1 MRRPI
6 GSAPARGRA
15 PIAIGLAATTLLVV
29 ALASPARSTE
39 TTARARARGLFGEV
53 FVVDHDDGTRS
64 MSFGAIDADAQ
75 SIVDPRDPRAVP
87 MPYLRTAALGL
98 ALVDDDAR
106 VLLVGLGG
114 GGFLAVTD
122 AWPQA
127 RVTAVEIDPVVV
139 SLARAHFGLD
149 ARRTERVVVDDG
161 RAFLQGGEERG
172 RAPWDLVFLDA
183 YAGDDVPSA
192 LSDDAFFALVR
203 GRLAASG
210 VVVVNIA
217 VDARAARDLLA
228 TIAHA
233 FDDDAAGVHC
243 LVAAVPEDENLV
255 VLASKRPLSPPG
267 LVDAAARVDR
277 AARLPFSLAPLADLA
292 IACGDRLRGRR

>member
-1 MRRPI
+1 
-6 GSAPARGRA
+6 
-15 PIAIGLAATTLLVV
+15 
-29 ALASPARSTE
+29 
-39 TTARARARGLFGEV
+39 
-53 FVVDHDDGTRS
+53 
-64 MSFGAIDADAQ
+64 MSFGAIDAEPQ
-75 SIVDPRDPRAVP
+75 SLIDPRDPRAIP

-114 GGFLAVTD
+114 GGFLAATD
-122 AWPQA
+122 AWPKA

-139 SLARAHFGLD
+139 SLARAHFALD

-161 RAFLQGGEERG
+161 RAFLQRGAESG
-172 RAPWDLVFLDA
+172 RAPWDLVLLDA

-192 LSDDAFFALVR
+192 LADDAFFALVA
-203 GRLAASG
+203 GRLAKTG
-210 VVVVNIA
+210 VLVVNLA
-217 VDARAARDLLA
+217 VEPQAARDLLV
-228 TIAHA
+228 TISRA
-233 FDDDAAGVHC
+233 FDDDVAGVHC

-255 VLASKRPLSPPG
+255 VLASPRPLSPAA

-277 AARLPFSLAPLADLA
+277 AARLPFALAPLADLA